1 MFGIH
6 AGTEI
11 SREKTTSS
19 QITAVG
25 FLKDELDDLSYAM
38 KYDDKAPSGSE
49 KLSTRVG
56 FFGDVD
62 LSYRNR
68 YFVNGVFRTS
78 GSSKFGKNQ
87 RFAPFWSVGF
97 GWNVHNEEFL
107 KCDWLNTLR
116 FR

>member
-1 MFGIH
+1 
-6 AGTEI
+6 
-11 SREKTTSS
+11 
-19 QITAVG
+19 
-25 FLKDELDDLSYAM
+25 M

-116 FR
+116 FRVSYGYTGNAGFSPYQAITTYKY